1 MNLLK
6 RIFGEEIQGAEISK
20 PQLKFDSLGLTTLEN
35 FIKKNAD
42 DRLREIII
50 LGETGDNNAFET
62 LLYAIRNDKSSR
74 VVMAALKRIHKFKK
88 HNDLT
93 PLMDELKTRD
103 NIKEYE
109 PYYSMALLNLGMI
122 TEEEFS
128 KVLDYLL

>member
-1 MNLLK
+1 MNFLK
-6 RIFGEEIQGAEISK
+6 RIFGRAIKK
-20 PQLKFDSLGLTTLEN
+20 PTIKKSNLNVDSLEYTTLEN
-35 FIKKNAD
+35 FQMKKPD

-50 LGETGDNNAFET
+50 LGETGNNKAFET
-62 LLYAIRNDKSSR
+62 LQYAICNDKSSR
-74 VVMAALKRIHKFKK
+74 VVMAALKRIHKFKE

-128 KVLDYLL
+128 KVLDY